1 MTFSITYKLEGT
13 PVGKGRPKFARRG
26 NFVSTY
32 TPLKTKLYEDQI
44 REVASQAMGS
54 SEPLETPITACFYIT
69 MPVPA
74 SYSKKAREACLS
86 GETRPTKKPDVD
98 NILKAFLDA
107 MNGIVYLDDC
117 QVVDLHVKKVYG
129 SIGLVEVLIIESL
142 N

>member
-1 MTFSITYKLEGT
+1 
-13 PVGKGRPKFARRG
+13 
-26 NFVSTY
+26 
-32 TPLKTKLYEDQI
+32 
-44 REVASQAMGS
+44 
-54 SEPLETPITACFYIT
+54 